1 MSLLRHKVKDWVPPA
16 ILRMLKGLGNQGIK
30 FQGDYSTWEDAASKC
45 SGYDAGNILSK
56 VLEATLKVKGGQAV
70 YERDSVL
77 FDQVQYAWPVTT
89 ALMWAAAQNK
99 GKLNVLDFGGALG
112 SSYFQNR
119 RFLKGISD
127 VKWSVVEQ
135 ANFVKAGKKH
145 IEDDVLKFYS
155 SIDRCLKE
163 RRPNV
168 VLLSSVM
175 QYLENPYELFEKI
188 SEISASLMI
197 IDRSPFKSGSN
208 DEIFIQKV
216 PKNIYDASY
225 PMWVFSK
232 SKFMSIVNKDWRLI
246 NEEVSPEGEFKINRT
261 KLTFQGMIFERNN

>member
-1 MSLLRHKVKDWVPPA
+1 MLR
-16 ILRMLKGLGNQGIK
+16 GLGKQNIK
-30 FQGDYSTWEDAASKC
+30 FQGDYATWEDAASKC
-45 SGYDAGNILSK
+45 SGYDADNILSK
-56 VLEATLKVKGGQAV
+56 VLEATLKVKYGEAV
-70 YERDSVL
+70 YERDSIL
-77 FDQVQYAWPVTT
+77 FDKVQYTWPVTA
-89 ALMWAAAQNK
+89 ALMWAAAKNK

-119 RFLKGISD
+119 RFLKGIAD

-145 IEDDVLKFYS
+145 IENDVLRFYS
-155 SIDRCLKE
+155 SIECCLKE
-163 RRPNV
+163 GRPNV

-188 SEISASLMI
+188 SKIGACLMI

-232 SKFMSIVNKDWRLI
+232 SKFMDTANKNWQLI
-246 NEEVSPEGEFKINRT
+246 NEEVSPEGEFKINKT

>member
-1 MSLLRHKVKDWVPPA
+1 MSLLKRKVKDWVPPVV
-16 ILRMLKGLGNQGIK
+16 LRTLRGLGNQGVK
-30 FQGDYSTWEDAASKC
+30 FQGNYATWEDAVSKS
-45 SGYDAGNILSK
+45 SGYDADNILSK
-56 VLEATLKVKGGQAV
+56 VLEATLKVKCGEAV

-77 FDQVQYAWPVTT
+77 FDQVQYAWPVTA

-119 RFLKGISD
+119 RFLKGIAD

-145 IEDDVLKFYS
+145 IEDDVLRFYS
-155 SIDRCLKE
+155 SIESCLE
-163 RRPNV
+163 EGRPNV

-188 SEISASLMI
+188 SESGACLMI

-232 SKFMSIVNKDWRLI
+232 SKFMSILNKDWRLI
-246 NEEVSPEGEFKINRT
+246 NEEVSPEGEFKINKT